1 METQCLRRNDEPL
14 ERLTAMR
21 QTPEGAQKVAIY
33 TDEHGIGDVNFEPGS
48 GFWFNALMNTQP
60 DLDNNANGG
69 CDLKY
74 LKDNVLGTADI
85 TADARYPNQ
94 PVNGGDP
101 AGSATIHKTVKS
113 LFAKYLA
120 VYPKG
125 STPDLRNARIVVA
138 HAQDIDGSPFARE
151 VVCFVNTTK
160 GNDGVT
166 PFIPTD
172 QNQQAEVIGPYDVS
186 GTSRS
191 TTRTTAATASGSASG
206 PTTTATPRSRSRRA
220 RATRSTSSGTSR
232 PRASSAT

>member
-1 METQCLRRNDEPL
+1 M
-14 ERLTAMR
+14 
-21 QTPEGAQKVAIY
+21 
-33 TDEHGIGDVNFEPGS
+33 NFEPGS

-172 QNQQAEVIGPYDVS
+172 QNHKQKVIGPYAVTIRDLD
-186 GTSRS
+186 G
-191 TTRTTAATASGSASG
+191 
-206 PTTTATPRSRSRRA
+206 RRPGQPPQQPA
-220 RATRSTSSGTSR
+220 DLPADQRLRQRRGRGAGEPGQRDQHHRGLHR
-232 PRASSAT
+232 